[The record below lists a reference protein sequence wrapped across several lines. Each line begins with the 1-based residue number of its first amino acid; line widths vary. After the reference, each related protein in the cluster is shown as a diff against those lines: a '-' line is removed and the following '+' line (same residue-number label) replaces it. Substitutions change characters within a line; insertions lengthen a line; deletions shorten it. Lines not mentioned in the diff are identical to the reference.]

1 MNTTKINREIIN
13 YLQDLTDDN
22 TIEVHQHKHIKIE
35 GIYGGVKRSLTLAIS
50 PSSLY
55 QRYVR
60 STLRRFIR
68 TLDIENPPEIPI

>member
-1 MNTTKINREIIN
+1 MNSSKINKEIIK
-13 YLQDLTDDN
+13 YLKDLSDN
-22 TIEVHQHKHIKIE
+22 QSIVVHQHKHIKIE
-35 GIYGGVKRSLTLAIS
+35 GVYGGVKRSLTLAIS

-68 TLDIENPPEIPI
+68 TLEIENPPKIPI

>member
-1 MNTTKINREIIN
+1 MNSSKINKEIVK
-13 YLQDLTDDN
+13 YLKDLSDN
-22 TIEVHQHKHIKIE
+22 QSIVVYQHKHIKIE
-35 GIYGGVKRSLTLAIS
+35 GVYGGVKRSLTLAIS

-68 TLDIENPPEIPI
+68 TLEIENPPEIPI

>member
-1 MNTTKINREIIN
+1 MKTAKINRKIIN
-13 YLQDLTDDN
+13 YLQDLTDDH
-22 TIEVHQHKHIKIE
+22 IVEVHQHKHIKIE
-35 GIYGGVKRSLTLAIS
+35 GVYGGVKRSLTLAIS

>member
-1 MNTTKINREIIN
+1 MNSSKINKEIIK
-13 YLQDLTDDN
+13 YLKDLSDN
-22 TIEVHQHKHIKIE
+22 QSIVVYQHKHIKIE
-35 GIYGGVKRSLTLAIS
+35 GVYGGVKRSLTLAIS

-68 TLDIENPPEIPI
+68 TLEIENPPEIPI

>member
-1 MNTTKINREIIN
+1 MNSSKINKEIVK
-13 YLQDLTDDN
+13 YLKDLSDN
-22 TIEVHQHKHIKIE
+22 QRIVVYQHKHIKIE
-35 GIYGGVKRSLTLAIS
+35 GVYGGVKRSLTLAIS

-68 TLDIENPPEIPI
+68 TLDIENPPDIPI